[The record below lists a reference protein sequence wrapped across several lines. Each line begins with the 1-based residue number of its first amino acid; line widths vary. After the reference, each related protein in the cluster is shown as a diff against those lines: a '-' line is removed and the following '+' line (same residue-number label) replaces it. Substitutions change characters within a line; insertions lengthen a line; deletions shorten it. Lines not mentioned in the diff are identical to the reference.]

1 MSWKELQDVVLD
13 VEVAL
18 NNRPLSY
25 LEDDVQFPVLTFL
38 FEQPNLLPELEPYHL
53 EDGDLRKRTKHLRRC
68 KEAVWKRWTSEYL
81 RGLRERHRL
90 KHGGQPLA
98 ADIKV
103 GEVVIIKSEQKNRG
117 KWKIGVV
124 DNLIQGRDGVVRAVK
139 LRAGTSF
146 LERPIQ
152 HLYPLELT

>member
-90 KHGGQPLA
+90 KHGGQP

-103 GEVVIIKSEQKNRG
+103 GEVMIIKSEQKNRE
-117 KWKIGVV
+117 KSVW
-124 DNLIQGRDGVVRAVK
+124 
-139 LRAGTSF
+139 
-146 LERPIQ
+146 
-152 HLYPLELT
+152 

>member
-1 MSWKELQDVVLD
+1 M
-13 VEVAL
+13 
-18 NNRPLSY
+18 
-25 LEDDVQFPVLTFL
+25 
-38 FEQPNLLPELEPYHL
+38 
-53 EDGDLRKRTKHLRRC
+53 
-68 KEAVWKRWTSEYL
+68 

-90 KHGGQPLA
+90 KHGGQQA
-98 ADIKV
+98 GIKV

-152 HLYPLELT
+152 HLYPLELTCDREKEEPTTALNVEAPEFSPRRTAAIEARDRIAAFVRDQDDTE

>member
-1 MSWKELQDVVLD
+1 M
-13 VEVAL
+13 AL

-25 LEDDVQFPVLTFL
+25 LEDDIQFPVLIPNTFL
-38 FEQPNLLPELEPYHL
+38 FEQPNLLPELEPYHI
-53 EDGDLRKRTKHLRRC
+53 EDGDIRKRAKYLGRC

-90 KHGGQPLA
+90 KHGGKQ

-117 KWKIGVV
+117 KWKIGV
-124 DNLIQGRDGVVRAVK
+124 
-139 LRAGTSF
+139 
-146 LERPIQ
+146 ERPIQ
-152 HLYPLELT
+152 HLYQLELTCDREKEEPTTALNVEAPEFAPRRTAAIEARDRIP

>member
-1 MSWKELQDVVLD
+1 MGLFKRALYKTIGNGFLSWKELQDVVLD

-25 LEDDVQFPVLTFL
+25 LEDDIQFPVLTPNTFL

-53 EDGDLRKRTKHLRRC
+53 EDGDLRKRAKHLRQC
-68 KEAVWKRWTSEYL
+68 KEAVCKRWTSEYL
-81 RGLRERHRL
+81 WGLRDRHCL
-90 KHGGQPLA
+90 KHGGQP
-98 ADIKV
+98 ADIHV

-124 DNLIQGRDGVVRAVK
+124 DNLIQGRDGVVRVVK
-139 LRAGTSF
+139 L
-146 LERPIQ
+146 
-152 HLYPLELT
+152 